1 MPEQN
6 SPAIAGQNAKDAAQ
20 NFPAITEKQY
30 QDAAT
35 LLNVK
40 VSRIKAVKAV
50 ESAGNGFLPD
60 GRLKILF
67 EGHQFWDQLKKNGAN
82 PAKLLKE
89 NPSTANILYQKWDRS
104 KYKGGTK
111 EHDRLNQAIEL
122 CKANN
127 IPVKCAYNAASYG
140 AFQIMGFNHT
150 ACGFTSA
157 EEMIASMLQ
166 SEFNQLVCFCKYLQS
181 VGLVKYL
188 RDGNWAAFAR
198 GYNGPG
204 YKGNPSTTN
213 DDYDLKLAAAD
224 KRYSQQQ
231 LGEKLVGNT

>member
-6 SPAIAGQNAKDAAQ
+6 NAPAIAGQNAKEAAK

-30 QDAAT
+30 QDAAV

-67 EGHQFWDQLKKNGAN
+67 EGHQFWDQLKKNGSN
-82 PAKLLKE
+82 PANLIAGTTKY
-89 NPSTANILYQKWDRS
+89 SNILYPKWDRT
-104 KYKGGTK
+104 KYKGGAK

-122 CKANN
+122 CKANK

-140 AFQIMGFNHT
+140 AFQIMGFNHM
-150 ACGFTSA
+150 ACGFASA
-157 EEMIASMLQ
+157 QDMIANMEQ
-166 SEFNQLVCFCKYLQS
+166 SEFSQLVCFCKYLQS
-181 VGLVKYL
+181 VGLVKHL

-204 YKGNPSTTN
+204 YKGNSATTN
-213 DDYDLKLAAAD
+213 DDYDLKLEAAD
-224 KRYSQQQ
+224 KKYS
-231 LGEKLVGNT
+231 